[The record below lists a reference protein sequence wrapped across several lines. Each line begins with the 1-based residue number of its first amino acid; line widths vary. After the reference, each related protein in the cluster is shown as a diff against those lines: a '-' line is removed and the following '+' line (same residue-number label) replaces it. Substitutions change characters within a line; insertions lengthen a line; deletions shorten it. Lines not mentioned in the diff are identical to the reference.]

1 MEKKMTSGEMAKKA
15 GVSQKA
21 KEIVEKMK
29 DYYK

>member
-21 KEIVEKMK
+21 IRLYDEKNGL
-29 DYYK
+29 